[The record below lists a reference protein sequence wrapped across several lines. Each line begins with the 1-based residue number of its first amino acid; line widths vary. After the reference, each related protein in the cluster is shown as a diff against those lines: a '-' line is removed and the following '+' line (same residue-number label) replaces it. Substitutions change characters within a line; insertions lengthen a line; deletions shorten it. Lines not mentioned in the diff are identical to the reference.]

1 MAISNHHEKC
11 VVPMDSKR
19 AIWGLFVPLY
29 MSQFLAIGFL
39 FTALAAITR
48 ERGMSL
54 DDIGVIYVLGMVWA
68 VKFVWAP
75 LVDRFGSKRLGH
87 YRSWLVVTQPA
98 AALAIVA
105 IAPFDVIENLWI
117 ILGILALVAILSATQ
132 DVATDALAV
141 RSMTGRS
148 RGTING
154 VQVGAGFVGDIVGGG
169 LVLVV
174 YDVVGWVP
182 AILTLAIVTAIP
194 IAAIARFREAD
205 LIQVERQPAPRPSM
219 RSLFRQRGAARW
231 AFVLTP
237 LMALGM
243 PGAYGLVTVILIDSG
258 VSVSGVGL
266 LTNVFGGMI
275 AIGASIVAGALIHQL
290 GRKRSLILYGL
301 GQIVAIASLLPVV
314 STGSMA
320 WVLLALVL
328 LNVFNTAGY
337 AAMYTVNMDYARAG
351 SAGSDFTVQ
360 TSISNAL
367 RFAGAGM
374 ILGFAESFGYSW
386 ALVLCMG
393 MVLVGVL
400 AIAWLFIDK
409 SREPNEQDTAI
420 RPVAE
425 AAQPVAVDA

>member
-1 MAISNHHEKC
+1 
-11 VVPMDSKR
+11 MDSKR

-39 FTALAAITR
+39 FTALTAIAR
-48 ERGMSL
+48 DQGMEL
-54 DDIGVIYVLGMVWA
+54 QDIGVIYVLGMVWA

-105 IAPFDVIENLWI
+105 IAPFDVIDNLWL
-117 ILGILALVAILSATQ
+117 ILGILALVAVLSATQ

-141 RSMTGRS
+141 RSMRGRS

-154 VQVGAGFVGDIVGGG
+154 VQVGAGFIGDIVGGG

-174 YDVVGWVP
+174 YDVWGWVP
-182 AILTLAIVTAIP
+182 AILTLAVVTAIP
-194 IAAIARFREAD
+194 IAFIARFRERD
-205 LIQVERQPAPRPSM
+205 LIPVEDHPAPRPSM
-219 RSLFRQRGAARW
+219 RSLFRQPGAKRW

-243 PGAYGLVTVILIDSG
+243 PGAYGMVTMILIDSG
-258 VSVSGVGL
+258 VSVGGVGL
-266 LTNVFGGMI
+266 LTNVFGGVV
-275 AIGASIVAGALIHQL
+275 AIGAAVVAGALIHQL
-290 GRKRSLILYGL
+290 GRKRALILYGL

-314 STGSMA
+314 STGGMV

-337 AAMYTVNMDYARAG
+337 AAMYTVNMDFARPG

-374 ILGFAESFGYSW
+374 VLGVADSFGYSW
-386 ALVLCMG
+386 ALVFCMC
-393 MVLVGVL
+393 LTLLGVV
-400 AIAWLFIDK
+400 AITLLFIDR
-409 SREPNEQDTAI
+409 SRASSSDSSEQPPVPVAEVAS
-420 RPVAE
+420 RPVAVK
-425 AAQPVAVDA
+425 A